1 MTIDALKAAL
11 SHLKIDNSPVSVR
24 AKSRDFFWYSP
35 VLKARMEHMTAD
47 LVVGPK
53 SEAEVIEVLRLAHR
67 HAVPMTLRGAG
78 TGNYG
83 QAMPVR
89 SGHLPHE
96 ASLQGLGHPPRP
108 VIAQPGRI
116 IRNLD
121 AATPR
126 PFGARAADASVHLHG
141 RHYWR
146 LGRDRVLHQGRA
158 PRPW

>member
-11 SHLKIDNSPVSVR
+11 SHLEIDDSPVSVR
-24 AKSRDFFWYSP
+24 AKSRDFFWYSQ

-89 SGHLPHE
+89 G
-96 ASLQGLGHPPRP
+96 G
-108 VIAQPGRI
+108 
-116 IRNLD
+116 
-121 AATPR
+121 
-126 PFGARAADASVHLHG
+126 
-141 RHYWR
+141 
-146 LGRDRVLHQGRA
+146 
-158 PRPW
+158 